1 MAETETLTVPASGE
15 RVRASERTEVKYATG
30 LSLLGLTSGLA
41 PVDSLMGG
49 LKVGTVALLT
59 GSRIRLEAAES
70 YCIRAQLPAAR
81 GGLDG
86 SAYFIDAGNSF
97 DVYLFTALARKYRL
111 DYDSALSTQLLS
123 RAFTV
128 YELRSLIEKSEAVLA
143 ARKPKPKLL
152 IISEVFSLFTED
164 VDDYEAKRVFL
175 SIASS
180 VSDVSKRQGVPIL
193 LTSETRHD
201 LITPILEERCTI
213 SADIFQGDG
222 WLKSSLRKHPSKPP
236 GETVTETT
244 LRGYNQSALQ
254 TEMRPLG

>member
-1 MAETETLTVPASGE
+1 VSIAPTKVIPQALKHRPQ
-15 RVRASERTEVKYATG
+15 YATG

-41 PVDSLMGG
+41 PVDSLFGG
-49 LKVGTVALLT
+49 LKRGTVALLT

-70 YCIRAQLPAAR
+70 YCVRAQLPAAR
-81 GGLDG
+81 GGLEG

-97 DVYLFTALARKYRL
+97 DVYLFTDLARKYHL
-111 DYDSALSTQLLS
+111 NYDSALSTQLLS

-128 YELRSLIEKSEAVLA
+128 YELRSLVEGSEAVL

-164 VDDYEAKRVFL
+164 VDGYEAKRVFR

-180 VSDVSKRQGVPIL
+180 VSDISKRQGVPIL
-193 LTSETRHD
+193 LTSETHHE
-201 LITPILEERCTI
+201 LIAPILEERCTV
-213 SADIFQGDG
+213 SADILQGDG
-222 WLKSSLRKHPSKPP
+222 WLKSTLHKHPWKPP
-236 GETVTETT
+236 EETVTETAPQ
-244 LRGYNQSALQ
+244 GYNQSALQ